1 MELGLFEA
9 TKEAAA
15 DPRRQYPMSIVDS
28 PPHRALAKQA
38 AVEGVI
44 LLENKNS
51 TLPLAGAG
59 MTAASMDLGGLA
71 KKKKLA
77 VVGPNANR
85 TLTLTANY
93 AGCKSSA
100 GGPILPECTFVN
112 PLQGITAAAKASDD
126 WEDEV
131 AYAQGVDID
140 TPDTSGIAAAVA
152 AAKDADYVI
161 MVGGLITCQE
171 VGFQCQEAEARDR
184 SSPVQCE
191 KPGASCPDVGRDVGI
206 GLPGKQLDLLKA
218 LAIQTQTPIVLVIMS
233 GSAVAT
239 PWASSSNRVGAIVQH
254 FYPGVLGGEAL
265 ADVLFGIAS
274 PAGKLPVMVP
284 VSEAQLPR
292 DYLNQ
297 SMQAPPG
304 RTHRYF
310 TETPLY
316 PFGHGLGYSSMQYSG
331 LAVSHESLAAR
342 TVSLDS
348 VVSVMVDV
356 TNLGEYSRPADEVVM
371 VFAKPTL
378 RDEVTPAMAVPRQ
391 MLLGFTRI
399 STQPGTTVRATI
411 EVKAD
416 KFRLLGSDGQYQ
428 LLHGEY
434 ELFVGGRAPGSENA
448 ATADVP
454 EPLRATLRVV

>member
-1 MELGLFEA
+1 M
-9 TKEAAA
+9 
-15 DPRRQYPMSIVDS
+15 
-28 PPHRALAKQA
+28 
-38 AVEGVI
+38 I
-44 LLENKNS
+44 LLKNDKS

-59 MTAASMDLGGLA
+59 MTAVGSEGLA
-71 KKKKLA
+71 KKKRKLA

-100 GGPILPECTFVN
+100 GGPILPDCTFVN
-112 PLQGITAAAKASDD
+112 PLQGITMAAKASDD
-126 WEDEV
+126 WEDGV

-140 TPDTSGIAAAVA
+140 TNDTSGIMSAVA
-152 AAKDADYVI
+152 AAKEADYVI

-184 SSPVQCE
+184 SSPVRCDR
-191 KPGASCPDVGRDVGI
+191 PGAECPDVGRDVGI
-206 GLPGKQLDLLKA
+206 GLPGKQLQLLKS
-218 LAIQTQTPIVLVIMS
+218 LATQTETPIVLVIMS

-239 PWASSSNRVGAIVQH
+239 PWASSSDRVGAIIQH

-265 ADVLFGIAS
+265 ADVLFGVVS

-284 VSEAQLPR
+284 VSEAQLPS

-310 TETPLY
+310 TEKPLY
-316 PFGHGLGYSSMQYSG
+316 PFAYGLGYSSMRYSG
-331 LAVSHESLAAR
+331 LTVSHETLAAGSD
-342 TVSLDS
+342 SLES
-348 VVSVMVDV
+348 VLSVTVDV
-356 TNLGEYSRPADEVVM
+356 TNQGEFSKPADEVVM
-371 VFAKPTL
+371 VFTKPTL
-378 RDEVTPAMAVPRQ
+378 RDEATPSMSVPRQ

-399 STQPGTTVRATI
+399 STEPGKTVRATI

-416 KFRLLGSDGQYQ
+416 KLRLLGSDGQYE
-428 LLHGEY
+428 LLHGSY
-434 ELFVGGRAPGSENA
+434 ELSVGGRAPGFVPA
-448 ATADVP
+448 ATAAAS
-454 EPLRATLRVV
+454 EPLRATLRVI

>member
-1 MELGLFEA
+1 ML
-9 TKEAAA
+9 KN
-15 DPRRQYPMSIVDS
+15 
-28 PPHRALAKQA
+28 
-38 AVEGVI
+38 
-44 LLENKNS
+44 NKS
-51 TLPLAGAG
+51 TLPLAGIG
-59 MTAASMDLGGLA
+59 MTDRATTTNSGGLT

-112 PLQGITAAAKASDD
+112 PLQGITATAKASDD
-126 WEDEV
+126 WQDDV
-131 AYAQGVDID
+131 AYAKGVDID
-140 TPDTSGIAAAVA
+140 TPDTSGIASAVA
-152 AAKDADYVI
+152 AAKDADYVVMI
-161 MVGGLITCQE
+161 GGLITCQE

-191 KPGASCPDVGRDVGI
+191 TPGASCPDIGRDVGI
-206 GLPGKQLDLLKA
+206 GLPGKQLELLKA
-218 LAIQTQTPIVLVIMS
+218 LAHQTQTPIVLVIMS

-239 PWASSSNRVGAIVQH
+239 PWAASSDRVGAIVQH

-284 VSEAQLPR
+284 VSEDQLPK

-316 PFGHGLGYSSMQYSG
+316 PFGHGLSYSSMRYSD
-331 LAVSHESLAAR
+331 LTVSHESLAAGSS
-342 TVSLDS
+342 SLDS
-348 VVSVMVDV
+348 VVSVTVDV
-356 TNLGEYSRPADEVVM
+356 TNQGEYSKTADEVVM
-371 VFAKPTL
+371 VFAEPTL
-378 RDEVTPAMAVPRQ
+378 RDEVTPSMSVPRQ

-399 STQPGTTVRATI
+399 STEPGKTVRVLV

-416 KFRLLGSDGQYQ
+416 KLRLMGADGQYE

-434 ELFVGGRAPGSENA
+434 KLSVGGRAPGLSPA
-448 ATADVP
+448 ANTEVS